1 MNKREY
7 IASLREQLVTL
18 PSKDVEEILKEF
30 EMHFDI
36 GVSEGKSESEISAKL
51 GSPMEVAQFYLGDGV
66 PEFDVSGTQTVA
78 AGAYPIVPIQTWLG
92 RPNRGVT
99 AQTIQGFCHPTYAI
113 PPKNAAP
120 KPEPAGERA
129 HQGGRAPD
137 LSEPRPTQ
145 GKKQFDLPDYTQY
158 PSHDPSHV
166 KPQENKHDKAFI
178 ILFTIFVAFWV
189 WLLALALL
197 IALLGI
203 TALTGLLTG
212 ALFVAPSVTGGFLVA
227 KIFFAIALGFLTVS
241 LAILSGFAIVGF
253 IRGTIAYIRFMGKNW
268 KKE

>member
-51 GSPMEVAQFYLGDGV
+51 GSPTEVAQFYLGDAV

-137 LSEPRPTQ
+137 LSGERPVQ
-145 GKKQFDLPDYTQY
+145 GKKEFDLPDYTQY
-158 PSHDPSHV
+158 PSHDPNYV
-166 KPQENKHDKAFI
+166 KPETKTHDRTFV
-178 ILFTIFVAFWV
+178 ILFTIFVAIWV
-189 WLLALALL
+189 WLLALGIV
-197 IALLGI
+197 IALIGL
-203 TALTGLLTG
+203 TALTGFLSG
-212 ALFVAPSVTGGFLVA
+212 VLFVAPSLTGGFLCA
-227 KIFFAIALGFLTVS
+227 KIIFAIALAFMTIALGILTFFG
-241 LAILSGFAIVGF
+241 ICGF
-253 IRGTIAYIRFMGKNW
+253 IRGTIAYIRYMGKCW
-268 KKE
+268 KKD